1 MLYKSQS
8 ISLMSINK
16 INTTMLQ
23 PLIYTK
29 QNTRCILS
37 TFGIGT
43 TYPPLPSSPPTK
55 QYLSIHIRRQ
65 GTIPPIITR
74 TQRTTPTRNEMPIY
88 WSIWQS
94 THSITV
100 PHLSE
105 NYMSNSANFRDCPL
119 PKARWIF
126 VSNLPLPSFH
136 QLLTKN
142 RHQLVINNN
151 NKKYLY
157 RKKSWRRWTEKLK
170 YSQQSVK
177 LREEVFDRKSWEMV
191 MPKV

>member
-1 MLYKSQS
+1 
-8 ISLMSINK
+8 MSINK

-65 GTIPPIITR
+65 GTIHPIITR

-105 NYMSNSANFRDCPL
+105 IICQILLIFGIAPCRRRDEFSCQ
-119 PKARWIF
+119 I
-126 VSNLPLPSFH
+126 
-136 QLLTKN
+136 
-142 RHQLVINNN
+142 
-151 NKKYLY
+151 Y
-157 RKKSWRRWTEKLK
+157 RCHLSTNSWRRIDTNLSLTTTTRNISIARSHGGGERRSPNPILGNKRGH
-170 YSQQSVK
+170 YNN
-177 LREEVFDRKSWEMV
+177 RT
-191 MPKV
+191 